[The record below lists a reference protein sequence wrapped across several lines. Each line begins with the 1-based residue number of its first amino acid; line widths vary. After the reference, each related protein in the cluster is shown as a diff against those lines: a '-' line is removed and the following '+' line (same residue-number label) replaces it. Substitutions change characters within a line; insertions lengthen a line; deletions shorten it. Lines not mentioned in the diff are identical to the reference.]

1 MSVSAAASAAEI
13 VPRRDFA
20 SNVFHDLSQPLTAL
34 HCSLELALAR
44 DQTLEEFRA
53 SVEAALQAAERLRQ
67 RLLLLR
73 ELSDAEDP
81 GDTSTP
87 LALARLLQQLR
98 EDMLPLFESAGRRF
112 ELTCA
117 AVQVPANEAKL
128 ARGFFY
134 LLEFLLR
141 CPSPSHGLS
150 MRGERKDQQQVE
162 ICIAGCGA
170 RVAAAP
176 SDDCCA
182 PDWSG
187 ELDIARRTFCAVGGE
202 LIWRASPGL
211 PGVWIVR
218 LPCVS

>member
-1 MSVSAAASAAEI
+1 LV
-13 VPRRDFA
+13 
-20 SNVFHDLSQPLTAL
+20 
-34 HCSLELALAR
+34 R

-53 SVEAALQAAERLRQ
+53 SVEAALQNAERLRQ

-87 LALARLLQQLR
+87 LALDQILQQLR
-98 EDMLPLFESAGRRF
+98 EDMLPLFESAGRSF
-112 ELTCA
+112 ELTCE
-117 AVQVPANEAKL
+117 AVKVPANEAKL
-128 ARGFFY
+128 VRGFFY

-176 SDDCCA
+176 SDDCCE
-182 PDWSG
+182 PDWNG
-187 ELDIARRTFCAVGGE
+187 ELEIARRTFCAVGGD
-202 LIWRASPGL
+202 LIWSACPGL